1 MSPDMI
7 DAMMAAGLTREQ
19 MAALI
24 KLELEKEQAKK
35 EARRAGNAERQRR
48 FKERKSNALPALAD
62 VTEALPSV
70 TASRDIQNA
79 PTHAEPEPNKTTSSP
94 VQKDIL
100 TDIPKVPV
108 AKPKSADAMCVAEL
122 GKVLDPEH
130 ARAVVEH
137 RNRMRKPMTAH
148 AAGLLAKRLSSAPD
162 PNAAADEMIERGW
175 QGWRPEWGQNSQAP
189 PHRQA
194 RRNTALDELNDIAD
208 RMFGNVQQFPRIAG

>member
-1 MSPDMI
+1 MSAIAAAIASMRAKGMSDTDI
-7 DAMMAAGLTREQ
+7 LDIVAAMAAAETAPVRTARQERNARYYASQKRLKASESDVSDGIKTVSDAPRAPLTR
-19 MAALI
+19 
-24 KLELEKEQAKK
+24 
-35 EARRAGNAERQRR
+35 
-48 FKERKSNALPALAD
+48 
-62 VTEALPSV
+62 
-70 TASRDIQNA
+70 
-79 PTHAEPEPNKTTSSP
+79 AEPEPNKTTSSP
-94 VQKDIL
+94 VQKNIL

-148 AAGLLAKRLSSAPD
+148 AAGLLAKRLSTAPD

-194 RRNTALDELNDIAD
+194 KSNSLLEGLEEIENLR
-208 RMFGNVQQFPRIAG
+208 FGNVQSFARIAN

>member
-1 MSPDMI
+1 MSVVSAIRDML
-7 DAMMAAGLTREQ
+7 AKGMPV
-19 MAALI
+19 
-24 KLELEKEQAKK
+24 EQALLAAEIM
-35 EARRAGNAERQRR
+35 EASLSGP
-48 FKERKSNALPALAD
+48 KSNAQRQAEWRERQKAKRNENNESNENNEN
-62 VTEALPSV
+62 VTAV
-70 TASRDIQNA
+70 TASRENKTT

-137 RNRMRKPMTAH
+137 RNRLRKPMTARG
-148 AAGLLAKRLSSAPD
+148 AALLANSLSQAPD

-175 QGWRPEWGQNSQAP
+175 QGWKADWGRSHGPPGRVRENS
-189 PHRQA
+189 
-194 RRNTALDELNDIAD
+194 LLNGIEEFEQ
-208 RMFGNVQQFPRIAG
+208 RFGTSNVQQFPRIAG